1 MIDLSKLSGYMM
13 AFFSHKKMLSGL
25 LLIFLTVPGLQA
37 FSLDQVDQSRDGR
50 VTLSGKVTD
59 HNGEPLPGATIQ
71 IKGSTR
77 GSLPIWMG
85 IMNFRIV
92 P

>member
-1 MIDLSKLSGYMM
+1 MM

-77 GSLPIWMG
+77 GVIADMDGNSMS
-85 IMNFRIV
+85 FS
-92 P
+92 